1 MSCVVLS
8 CVTVRVVVMP
18 FVTML
23 LIVMLFV
30 VMLLMRLVTMGVV
43 TMRVVII
50 PLFGMLL
57 RPAAFIAVIMGFE
70 CRPLTERQDAGARLL
85 QQGQMARAA
94 GKRFQRI
101 GQPRGQQRADPDDQV
116 RPAQRPRLGRA
127 HRIAMWRTARRH
139 DEVGRANPFHHL
151 RHQRVNRGDIRGDC
165 GHIRPKRRCGRGKN
179 GSGERETIH
188 GRPSKCY
195 SITLLTPLL

>member
-1 MSCVVLS
+1 MLFVV
-8 CVTVRVVVMP
+8 
-18 FVTML
+18 ML
-23 LIVMLFV
+23 LIVMLLV

-188 GRPSKCY
+188 GRPSNVIVSPC
-195 SITLLTPLL
+195 